1 MSVLSKVLKFKQ
13 DYETAKKT
21 LAGAGNDI
29 SGVKYITDLPG
40 VLAKHLPADM
50 AAAAADIIGD
60 KDRVKA
66 LLEAF
71 GCAASVG
78 GLVDAIY
85 EPGDKVKDGDLHA

>member
-1 MSVLSKVLKFKQ
+1 MSLLGNVLKFKQ
-13 DYETAKKT
+13 DFETAKNT
-21 LAGAGNDI
+21 LSKAGNDI

-60 KDRVKA
+60 KDRVKS

-71 GCAASVG
+71 GCASSVG
-78 GLVDAIY
+78 ALVDSIY
-85 EPGDKVKDGDLHA
+85 EPGDSVKDGDLHA

>member
-1 MSVLSKVLKFKQ
+1 MSVLSRVLKFKQ
-13 DYETAKKT
+13 DFETAKKT

-29 SGVKYITDLPG
+29 SGVKYITDLPD

-50 AAAAADIIGD
+50 AAAAADIIWD

-78 GLVDAIY
+78 GLVDAVY
-85 EPGDKVKDGDLHA
+85 EPGDTVKDGDLHA